1 MKTLIVDDENK
12 GRQTLKQ
19 LLLLL
24 NAPVTIVAEA
34 TNVQEAVKEIQEKQP
49 ELVFLDIQL
58 TDGTGF
64 DVLEQITFKNFH
76 LIFITAHEE
85 FALKAFRYSAID
97 YITKPIDP
105 DILDSAIKKVQNL
118 HQQFSLEKKL
128 EVLLQ
133 NKQKVNKLALP
144 STNGIQLAK
153 IQDIIRCEASNNYT
167 LFYLTDGKK
176 IMVTKTL
183 KDYEEMLMN
192 DGFFRVHQSHLIN
205 LDFVSGYLKQD
216 GGYVQMTDGSQI
228 EISRR
233 KKDAFLS
240 LITQK

>member
-34 TNVQEAVKEIQEKQP
+34 TNVQGAVKEIQEKQP

-118 HQQFSLEKKL
+118 HQ
-128 EVLLQ
+128 
-133 NKQKVNKLALP
+133 N
-144 STNGIQLAK
+144 
-153 IQDIIRCEASNNYT
+153 
-167 LFYLTDGKK
+167 
-176 IMVTKTL
+176 
-183 KDYEEMLMN
+183 
-192 DGFFRVHQSHLIN
+192 
-205 LDFVSGYLKQD
+205 
-216 GGYVQMTDGSQI
+216 
-228 EISRR
+228 
-233 KKDAFLS
+233 
-240 LITQK
+240 

>member
-34 TNVQEAVKEIQEKQP
+34 TNVQGAVKEIQEKQP

-133 NKQKVNKLALP
+133 NKQKVHKLALP

-153 IQDIIRCEASNNYT
+153 VQDIIRCEASNNYT